1 VNCLRDA
8 TGAWWPRLL
17 TYAEIREELAT
28 GTGERRAAVREE
40 ALRRTRLTGYR
51 WPPALLAF

>member
-1 VNCLRDA
+1 MNCLKDA
-8 TGAWWPRLL
+8 AGQWHPRLL

-28 GTGERRAAVREE
+28 ATGERCAAVREE

-51 WPPALLAF
+51 